1 MLDIEKET
9 QQSGQAANKP
19 DAEEASKAVGGEGEK
34 VSQEKKEGVA
44 GGNAD
49 NKGADKNPGADA
61 DGQEAASEKDEDA
74 ASETAS
80 EESPKEAGE
89 ESGEAKAEGKKLFG
103 KKEKKKD
110 KAQER
115 IEELE
120 DKVKRQLAEFEN
132 FRNRSEKEKTA
143 MYEVGAKSV
152 IEKLLP
158 VIDNFERGF
167 LTVPEE
173 EKDSPFVD
181 GMNKVY
187 KQLITEL
194 NSIGVKPIEAVGLE
208 FDPNLHNAVMQVES
222 EEYESGVV
230 AQELQ
235 KGYTYRDTVVRH
247 SMVAVVQ

>member
-1 MLDIEKET
+1 MPDMEKEIQKQQKAEDETT
-9 QQSGQAANKP
+9 QDISKEETEV
-19 DAEEASKAVGGEGEK
+19 DLEEAAKAAGEAP
-34 VSQEKKEGVA
+34 KEE
-44 GGNAD
+44 
-49 NKGADKNPGADA
+49 NKT
-61 DGQEAASEKDEDA
+61 QEAASKESGKED
-74 ASETAS
+74 
-80 EESPKEAGE
+80 PKPEEAGE
-89 ESGEAKAEGKKLFG
+89 TEEGAKDDSKKLFG

-110 KAQER
+110 KAQEK

-143 MYEVGAKSV
+143 MFETGAKSV
-152 IEKLLP
+152 IEKMLP
-158 VIDNFERGF
+158 VIDNFERG
-167 LTVPEE
+167 LMTVPED

-181 GMNKVY
+181 GMNKIY
-187 KQLITEL
+187 KQMVTEL
-194 NSIGVKPIEAVGLE
+194 EAIGVRPIEAVGLE

-235 KGYTYRDTVVRH
+235 KGYLYHDTVVRH

>member
-1 MLDIEKET
+1 MPDIEKEV
-9 QQSGQAANKP
+9 QEQSEEAVEETAAEDKVSE
-19 DAEEASKAVGGEGEK
+19 DTAEQETDAKEAEEA
-34 VSQEKKEGVA
+34 VSEE
-44 GGNAD
+44 
-49 NKGADKNPGADA
+49 
-61 DGQEAASEKDEDA
+61 
-74 ASETAS
+74 AS
-80 EESPKEAGE
+80 EEPAKEAGE
-89 ESGEAKAEGKKLFG
+89 EVKAEGKKLFG

-110 KAQER
+110 KAQEK

-181 GMNKVY
+181 GMNKIY

-194 NSIGVKPIEAVGLE
+194 ESIGVKPIEAVGLE

>member
-1 MLDIEKET
+1 MPDIEKEMQKQNEEAAEET
-9 QQSGQAANKP
+9 AGNEEKETVSGKKAEDTTEEGVSRDADGEEP
-19 DAEEASKAVGGEGEK
+19 EAEEAEEAVSGEASGE
-34 VSQEKKEGVA
+34 
-44 GGNAD
+44 NA
-49 NKGADKNPGADA
+49 
-61 DGQEAASEKDEDA
+61 E
-74 ASETAS
+74 
-80 EESPKEAGE
+80 
-89 ESGEAKAEGKKLFG
+89 EAKAEGKKLFG

-194 NSIGVKPIEAVGLE
+194 ESIGVKPIEAVGLE